1 MVWETIAN
9 LDKHDLRNEK
19 FKAALAFLQRKD
31 LADLPLGNFEL
42 CPGVVVQVQSYCT
55 EPAAQIDFETH
66 DRHFDIHYIIEG
78 LEGIGVVDRKGLTPK
93 GTYDPDKDMAYW
105 NEPKDSSMLI
115 LHPGEYTILA
125 PEDAHK
131 PHCAV
136 GAPCQMR
143 KIVIKVEV

>member
-1 MVWETIAN
+1 MVFETISN

-19 FKAALAFLQRKD
+19 FKAALAFLQRGD
-31 LADLPLGNFEL
+31 LAELSLGNFEL
-42 CPGVVVQVQSYCT
+42 VPGVVVQVQSYDT

-66 DRHFDIHYIIEG
+66 DFHFDIHYVIEG
-78 LEGIGVVDRKGLTPK
+78 LEGIGVADRTGLTPK
-93 GTYDPDKDMAYW
+93 GEYNPAIDMAYW
-105 NEPKDSSMLI
+105 NEPADSSMLI
-115 LHPGEYTILA
+115 LHPGEYAILA

-136 GAPCQMR
+136 GAPCTMR